1 MISANAALPGSYDYG
16 EVARSVFIA
25 IAASYAALDL
35 TGRVTAARG
44 RARLAWLSGGAIA
57 MGIGI
62 WAMHFKGML
71 AFHLPVPVQYHWP
84 TVLTSLL
91 VAILASRVALYVA
104 SRQKMGPVEAA
115 TGSVIMACGIAG
127 MHYIGM
133 AAMRLP
139 AIPRFS
145 PLLVT
150 FSILFAILFSMV
162 ALLMAFDLREETK
175 WTVPR
180 RLGSATVMGIAV
192 SAMHYTGM
200 SAVSFIPAPPP
211 DLAYAVSISPLANNG
226 IAIVTLIVIM
236 AAITT
241 SSVDRRAA
249 VEVQRHNLEL
259 ERRVV
264 DSEERFRKLVEALPD
279 SILVHSENR
288 VVFVNPSCVRLLGAQ
303 QPEQLLGK
311 DVFEIIHPDYWDL
324 TRRRIQRCYETG
336 TVSPA
341 RESVLLALDG
351 SAIQIEAAAIPIIW
365 NGSPAIEVIVRDI
378 RERKRAEEALQ
389 QSKADVAR
397 VTRLATMGELTASIA
412 HEINQPLGAV
422 VTNGNAALRWLAGQ
436 PPNLEE
442 AGSAIGRTI
451 REANRAS
458 EVIGRI
464 RALLQK
470 LPPQM
475 ERLDVNAVIREVLIL
490 ADNEFL
496 KAGVIVQ
503 TELAEDV
510 PAVFGDRIQL
520 LQVMLNLV
528 LNGIEAM
535 STITDRPR
543 QLLIKA
549 AKHPDGVL
557 IQVHD
562 SGKGVDPEQADRI
575 FESFF
580 TTKPQGIGMGLSVG
594 RSMVEAQGG
603 RLWFTPGSLHGAV
616 FQFTVPKAD

>member
-1 MISANAALPGSYDYG
+1 MISANAALLGSYDYG

-25 IAASYAALDL
+25 ITASYAGLDL
-35 TGRVTAARG
+35 AGRVTAARG
-44 RARLAWLSGGAIA
+44 RVRLAWLSGGAVA

-62 WAMHFKGML
+62 WSMHFKGML
-71 AFHLPVPVQYHWP
+71 AIHLPVSVEYQWP
-84 TVLTSLL
+84 TVLVSLL
-91 VAILASRVALYVA
+91 VAILASAVALYVA
-104 SRQKMGPVEAA
+104 SRQKMGLVEAL

-139 AIPRFS
+139 ATTRFS

-150 FSILFAILFSMV
+150 FSILFAALFSLV

-180 RLGSATVMGIAV
+180 RLGSATVMGVAV
-192 SAMHYTGM
+192 AAMHYTGM
-200 SAVSFIPAPPP
+200 AAASFIPASLP
-211 DLAYAVSISPLANNG
+211 DLSYAVSVSPLADNG
-226 IAIVTLIVIM
+226 IAIVTMIAIV

-249 VEVQRHNLEL
+249 VEVQRLNLEL

-264 DSEERFRKLVEALPD
+264 DSEKRFRKLVEALPD

-288 VVFVNPSCVRLLGAQ
+288 IVFLNPSCMRLLGAQ
-303 QPEQLLGK
+303 HPEQLLGE
-311 DVFEIIHPDYWDL
+311 DVLEIIHPDYREAI
-324 TRRRIQRCYETG
+324 RRRIERCYQTG
-336 TVSPA
+336 TASPA

-351 SAIQIEAAAIPIIW
+351 SSVQVEAAAIPIFW
-365 NGSPAIEVIVRDI
+365 NGSPAIAAIVRDI
-378 RERKRAEEALQ
+378 RERKQAEQALRDSEADL
-389 QSKADVAR
+389 AR
-397 VTRLATMGELTASIA
+397 VTRIATMGELTASIA

-442 AGSAIGRTI
+442 AGAAIERTI

-458 EVIGRI
+458 DVIGRI
-464 RALLQK
+464 RALLQR

-475 ERLDVNAVIREVLIL
+475 ERLDVNAVIREVLTL
-490 ADNEFL
+490 ADSELL
-496 KAGVIVQ
+496 KGGVTVQ
-503 TELAEDV
+503 TELAADV
-510 PAVFGDRIQL
+510 PAVLGDRVQL

-528 LNGIEAM
+528 LNGVEAM

-543 QLLIKA
+543 ELRIKS

-562 SGKGVDPEQADRI
+562 SGKGVDPAQADRI